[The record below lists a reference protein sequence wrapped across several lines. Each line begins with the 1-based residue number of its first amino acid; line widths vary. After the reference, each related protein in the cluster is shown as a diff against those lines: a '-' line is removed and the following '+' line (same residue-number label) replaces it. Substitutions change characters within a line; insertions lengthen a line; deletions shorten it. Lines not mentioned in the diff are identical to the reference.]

1 MYSMLLGIAKGK
13 DPAIFNAQFRP
24 IDASGNPVR
33 NVFVV
38 VRYKGI
44 DNLRLKPKIT
54 FHLNSNVRRAFKS
67 EAMYIKKRT

>member
-13 DPAIFNAQFRP
+13 DPAIFNALFRP

-38 VRYKGI
+38 VRYKASI
-44 DNLRLKPKIT
+44 I
-54 FHLNSNVRRAFKS
+54 
-67 EAMYIKKRT
+67 